1 MDKDQLL
8 SVAKETVHRFWRDN
22 PDLQTKAGSW
32 GLPHTV
38 EHGVPGADDYSQME
52 IDVFHDDE
60 ACRHVRVSGLI
71 DDGRGLAGEYSLI
84 VNMKGGWFP
93 RVGVSGNGLGSSEQ
107 GSFWGGMQFVFAVIE
122 IFLPE
127 LMSALSGPAS
137 IPLANRFRRV
147 GHGLIGLACLFI
159 VLRLGWWLLVGREA
173 GRQADGLLAYEL
185 AIVVVLIVMGLAAL
199 SLSRRAFQPG
209 PNHSAQAQG
218 TNLSGES
225 MSSEEVGERDAWIQ
239 GLVAR
244 HELRLSRSF
253 SSSSPSLYRR
263 LSRVSWLRLASALKG
278 RVPLEVWQIEVEGI
292 PLEFSFHADAECF
305 RLKEQDGV
313 VDVRATIIPG
323 ERAAMRVRLLDQAG
337 SVRELH
343 LLPQPSLRYPL
354 LVFVDA
360 VPITFQR

>member
-1 MDKDQLL
+1 
-8 SVAKETVHRFWRDN
+8 
-22 PDLQTKAGSW
+22 
-32 GLPHTV
+32 
-38 EHGVPGADDYSQME
+38 
-52 IDVFHDDE
+52 
-60 ACRHVRVSGLI
+60 
-71 DDGRGLAGEYSLI
+71 
-84 VNMKGGWFP
+84 
-93 RVGVSGNGLGSSEQ
+93 
-107 GSFWGGMQFVFAVIE
+107 MQFVLAVLE

-147 GHGLIGLACLFI
+147 GYGLIGLACLFI
-159 VLRLGWWLLVGREA
+159 VLRLGWWLLVGGEA
-173 GRQADGLLAYEL
+173 GRAVDALLAYEL

-199 SLSRRAFQPG
+199 SLSRRGFR
-209 PNHSAQAQG
+209 QG
-218 TNLSGES
+218 SSNSPQVQGANLDGEVIS
-225 MSSEEVGERDAWIQ
+225 PEEAAALDAWVS

-253 SSSSPSLYRR
+253 SPSSLSLYRR

-337 SVRELH
+337 SVRELD